1 MIGMCRQALV
11 LASILGAACTPS
23 AEPERLDAPLV
34 DIPAPSASATPI
46 AVDPT
51 PSKPEPPEPASDVPA
66 ACHPA
71 IAARD
76 LRRIKVLPRSPAL
89 LQTELQGLE
98 RLYQATQVNAPD
110 HAQVLRRLAE
120 DYSELSCAAAK
131 AGDAAAAKTAHDDA
145 AKRYDMLADS
155 HPTYGQLDEALYYG
169 ALEHEL
175 AGDLRNA
182 RSRYYQLIAKQ
193 PQSKLVPAAY
203 FAFGE
208 MFYVEAPQDPSK
220 WALAKQAY
228 LEVIKYP
235 KPANTLYDDAQQRLT
250 DVRSRGGSP

>member
-1 MIGMCRQALV
+1 MMRLLTSLAIAL
-11 LASILGAACTPS
+11 AAACTPT
-23 AEPERLDAPLV
+23 AEPARLDAPLV
-34 DIPAPSASATPI
+34 DIPAPTASATPV

-51 PSKPEPPEPASDVPA
+51 PPKLEPPETTGDVPA
-66 ACHPA
+66 ACRPA

-76 LRRIKVLPRSPAL
+76 LRRIKVSPRSEEL
-89 LQTELQGLE
+89 LTKELEGLE
-98 RLYQATQVNAPD
+98 RLVQTIKPNAPD
-110 HAQVLRRLAE
+110 RPQVLRRLAE
-120 DYSELSCAAAK
+120 DYSELSCASAK
-131 AGDAAAAKTAHDDA
+131 AGDAPAAKKAHDEA
-145 AKRYDMLADS
+145 AKCYDLIADS
-155 HPTYGQLDEALYYG
+155 VPSYGTLDEVLYYG

-208 MFYVEAPQDPSK
+208 MFYAEAQQDPSK
-220 WALAKQAY
+220 WPLAKQAY
-228 LEVIKYP
+228 IEVSKYP
-235 KPANTLYDDAQQRLT
+235 KPGNTLYDDAQQRLA